1 MVEELEG
8 ERGGTEQG
16 MRDMEH
22 KGHAVGFEEMGPHRP
37 PSHSAN
43 QPPSRL
49 HSIVGGTYHKSFLG
63 IFMFGLVRMPFS
75 GQGTVSFGNCFG
87 GWFFHT
93 VVFIIK
99 SQNLVAIW
107 RVLLFCWCSVCVI
120 VRVLVCWLVCIQEDL
135 E

>member
-8 ERGGTEQG
+8 ERGGAEQG

-22 KGHAVGFEEMGPHRP
+22 KGHTVGFEEMGPHRP
-37 PSHSAN
+37 PSHSA
-43 QPPSRL
+43 SRL
-49 HSIVGGTYHKSFLG
+49 HSIVGTYHKSFLG

-87 GWFFHT
+87 GWFFDT

-99 SQNLVAIW
+99 PQNLVAIW
-107 RVLLFCWCSVCVI
+107 RFVVVLLVFGLCHCVCVGWFASKRI
-120 VRVLVCWLVCIQEDL
+120 
-135 E
+135 